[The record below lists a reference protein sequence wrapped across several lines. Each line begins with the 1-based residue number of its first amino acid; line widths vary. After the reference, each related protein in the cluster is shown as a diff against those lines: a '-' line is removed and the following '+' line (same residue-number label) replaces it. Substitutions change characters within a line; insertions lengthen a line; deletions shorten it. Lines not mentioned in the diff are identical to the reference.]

1 MSNPQSAQAGPS
13 TKRPPSA
20 GTASTLDGNEWMQKL
35 ATLCGPS
42 ATLRNVGTPMAE
54 IESMFDSV
62 FPRNPAETF
71 RDLQFVQ
78 PVNTVQL
85 YGSNEDM

>member
-1 MSNPQSAQAGPS
+1 
-13 TKRPPSA
+13 
-20 GTASTLDGNEWMQKL
+20 MQKL
-35 ATLCGPS
+35 AKLCGPS

-62 FPRNPAETF
+62 FARTPVETL
-71 RDLQFVQ
+71 RDLQPAQ

-85 YGSNEDM
+85 YGNNEDM

>member
-1 MSNPQSAQAGPS
+1 
-13 TKRPPSA
+13 
-20 GTASTLDGNEWMQKL
+20 MQKL
-35 ATLCGPS
+35 ARLCGPS

-62 FPRNPAETF
+62 FPRNPVETL
-71 RDLQFVQ
+71 RDFQSAQ
-78 PVNTVQL
+78 PVNAVQL